1 MTLKRIVLSILT
13 LLVAWVMSQSLIS
26 SFNEPQVGSQLQLYQ
41 TDLIVQASDWDGSGL
56 PAAEV
61 SQFRSAVFGKDAIET
76 ATEQYQEVRKD
87 AATGLSR
94 LQQQLKTSAGASAE
108 QNQSLLSTAQSQ
120 QALIDQID
128 LRLGMVQVQQAE
140 IGQALETW
148 QSLASQPS
156 SNAKIAAVL
165 SDLWQTPP
173 VITADTQP
181 TIEAQLSGWFR
192 YQALNRL
199 YTVQNQTDRLAQLD
213 ARETKAAEQTLIQLS
228 LVGILPSLG
237 ALFGSAL
244 LIALVGQRFLRGKA
258 SILAISDGQWT
269 VPWDWEVVWL
279 VIVGGFLF
287 VGQLALP
294 LVLQLGLLITQSAT
308 LQPVAGWVS
317 ALPQVHFAEAG
328 LALASA
334 GLTPTGL
341 VLGLSSRGK
350 ALYSLVFYLL
360 MAASTLGVLYW
371 AIKEYLPLSKE
382 WFQVRLAGRWPLWGL
397 GGYLVA
403 LPLMLGISLL
413 NQQIWQGQGGNNPI
427 LQLVLE
433 ERDPVALGMFLFT
446 AAVAAPV
453 FEEVLFRG
461 FLLPSLTRYM
471 STWGAIG
478 LSSLIFSVAH
488 LSFSEVLPLT
498 VLGAILGFV
507 YTKSQNLMSSILL
520 HSTWNSITMI
530 GLFLLGSGSR

>member
-1 MTLKRIVLSILT
+1 
-13 LLVAWVMSQSLIS
+13 MSQSLIS
-26 SFNEPQVGSQLQLYQ
+26 SFSEPQVGNQLQLYQ
-41 TDLIVQASDWDGSGL
+41 TDLIVQASDWNGSGL
-56 PAAEV
+56 PDAEV
-61 SQFRSAVFGKDAIET
+61 EQFKKAVFGKDAIET

-87 AATGLSR
+87 AATSLSK
-94 LQQQLKTSAGASAE
+94 LQQQMDSSPQIDAE
-108 QNQSLLSTAQSQ
+108 RNQSLMTTAQSQ
-120 QALIDQID
+120 QRLIDQLD
-128 LRLGMVQVQQAE
+128 LRLAMVDVQNNEVEKAIATWRSISERPSEQA
-140 IGQALETW
+140 
-148 QSLASQPS
+148 
-156 SNAKIAAVL
+156 KVAAVL
-165 SDLWQTPP
+165 ADLWKSPP
-173 VITADTQP
+173 VVGIDTKP
-181 TIEAQLSGWFR
+181 TIETQLRGWFK
-192 YQALNRL
+192 YKALNRL
-199 YTVQNQTDRLAQLD
+199 YTVENKTQQLSNLDRQAIQS
-213 ARETKAAEQTLIQLS
+213 AEQTLIQLS
-228 LVGILPSLG
+228 IVGLLPSLG
-237 ALFGSAL
+237 GLIGSAV
-244 LIALVGQRFLRGKA
+244 LIALVGQRILKGKE
-258 SILAISDGQWT
+258 SILALANGQWQ

-287 VGQLALP
+287 TGQLALP
-294 LVLQLGLLITQSAT
+294 LVLQLGLLVTQSST
-308 LQPVAGWVS
+308 LQPAAG
-317 ALPQVHFAEAG
+317 ALPVET
-328 LALASA
+328 LSSLASGGFA
-334 GLTPTGL
+334 ATGSAFSGFI
-341 VLGLSSRGK
+341 LGLSSRGK

-360 MAASTLGVLYW
+360 MAASTIGVLYW

-382 WFQVRLAGRWPLWGL
+382 WFRVKFSGRWPLWGL

-403 LPLMLGISLL
+403 LPLMLGVSLL

-507 YTKSQNLMSSILL
+507 YARSQNLMSSILL

-530 GLFLLGSGSR
+530 GLFLLGSGGR

>member
-1 MTLKRIVLSILT
+1 MTLKRIVLSVLT

-26 SFNEPQVGSQLQLYQ
+26 SLSEPQVGSQLQLYQ
-41 TDLIVQASDWDGSGL
+41 TDLVMQASDWDGSGL

-61 SQFRSAVFGKDAIET
+61 DQFRSAVFGKDAIET

-87 AATGLSR
+87 ATAGLSR
-94 LQQQLKTSAGASAE
+94 LKNQLKASTEIDAE
-108 QNQSLLSTAQSQ
+108 RERSLLATAESQ
-120 QALIDQID
+120 QALVDQID
-128 LRLGMVQVQQAE
+128 LRLGMMNVQQGE
-140 IGQALETW
+140 VEQGLTTW
-148 QSLASQPS
+148 RSLADRPAST
-156 SNAKIAAVL
+156 AKAAAVL
-165 SDLWQTPP
+165 SDLWQTPAI
-173 VITADTQP
+173 VSADTKP
-181 TIEAQLSGWFR
+181 TVETQLRGWFR
-192 YQALNRL
+192 YQALDRL
-199 YTVQNQTDRLAQLD
+199 YTVQDKTERLSQLEAQ
-213 ARETKAAEQTLIQLS
+213 ESQAAQQTLIQLS
-228 LVGILPSLG
+228 VVGLLPSFG
-237 ALFGSAL
+237 GLFGSAL
-244 LIALVGQRFLRGKA
+244 LIALVGQRFLKGRA
-258 SILAISDGQWT
+258 SVLAINDGQWS
-269 VPWDWEVVWL
+269 VPWDWEVIWL

-287 VGQLALP
+287 VGQIALP

-308 LQPVAGWVS
+308 LQPIAGLVS
-317 ALPQVHFAEAG
+317 VLSEAHFADAG
-328 LALASA
+328 LAS
-334 GLTPTGL
+334 TGL
-341 VLGLSSRGK
+341 ILGLSSRGK

-382 WFQVRLAGRWPLWGL
+382 WFRVSLAGRWPLWGL
-397 GGYLVA
+397 GGYFIA
-403 LPLMLGISLL
+403 LPLMLGVSLL

-453 FEEVLFRG
+453 FEEILFRG

-507 YTKSQNLMSSILL
+507 YVRSQNLMSSILL

-530 GLFLLGSGSR
+530 GLFLLGSSR

>member
-1 MTLKRIVLSILT
+1 MTLKRIVLSVLT

-26 SFNEPQVGSQLQLYQ
+26 SFNEPQVGNQLQLYQ

-56 PAAEV
+56 PEAEV
-61 SQFRSAVFGKDAIET
+61 EQFRKAVFGEDAIET
-76 ATEQYQEVRKD
+76 AVEQYQEVRKD
-87 AATGLSR
+87 AATSLSK
-94 LQQQLKTSAGASAE
+94 LQQQIQASPQVEAE
-108 QNQSLLSTAQSQ
+108 RNQALMTTAQSQ
-120 QALIDQID
+120 QRLIDQID
-128 LRLGMVQVQQAE
+128 VRLGMVNAQNDQVE
-140 IGQALETW
+140 QALTTW
-148 QSLASQPS
+148 GAIAERPS
-156 SNAKIAAVL
+156 EQAKIAAVL
-165 SDLWQTPP
+165 ADLWKSPP
-173 VITADTQP
+173 VIGIDTKP
-181 TIEAQLSGWFR
+181 TIETQLRGWFK
-192 YQALNRL
+192 YKALNRL
-199 YTVQNQTDRLAQLD
+199 YTVEDKSQQLSNLNRQ
-213 ARETKAAEQTLIQLS
+213 AVQSAEQTIIQLS
-228 LVGILPSLG
+228 LVGLLPSIGGLIG
-237 ALFGSAL
+237 AAL
-244 LIALVGQRFLRGKA
+244 LIALLAQRILRGKEA
-258 SILAISDGQWT
+258 ILAIGERQWQ

-287 VGQLALP
+287 TGQLALP
-294 LVLQLGLLITQSAT
+294 LVLQLGLLVTQSAT
-308 LQPVAGWVS
+308 LQPAAGT
-317 ALPQVHFAEAG
+317 LPTGE
-328 LALASA
+328 LASLA
-334 GLTPTGL
+334 SGGFAS
-341 VLGLSSRGK
+341 VGFFLGLSSRGK

-360 MAASTLGVLYW
+360 MAASTIGVLYW
-371 AIKEYLPLSKE
+371 AIKKYLPLSKE
-382 WFQVRLAGRWPLWGL
+382 WFRIQFSGRWPLWGL

-403 LPLMLGISLL
+403 LPLMLGVSLL

-446 AAVAAPV
+446 AAIAAPV

-507 YTKSQNLMSSILL
+507 YARSQNLMSSILL

-530 GLFLLGSGSR
+530 GLFLLGSSGA